1 MLLCMFFF
9 FFLKLHKTERDKLDI
24 ITVPRNS
31 SANVCNFFFFQRN
44 LTKWQ
49 KEQRK
54 NERRIWDKD
63 MKKRRRGKEKGWGKK

>member
-1 MLLCMFFF
+1 MTNLTSLQCRETAQPMC
-9 FFLKLHKTERDKLDI
+9 
-24 ITVPRNS
+24 VM
-31 SANVCNFFFFQRN
+31 FFFFQRN